1 MIDYKQLEKK
11 RTARQALLANATRPA
26 LPSMNYD
33 ENFAT
38 DGKLVLPLENR
49 TGWASCIIPSL
60 VHPSTYIVGFYET
73 LKIISPQPAYLARL
87 VRLSANGEVDP
98 AFANGKGFIDA
109 NFAQEGISVIS
120 GIHETV
126 GGFFV
131 WGNTVSLS
139 DNSLVT
145 RYFIAKLKADGQP
158 DVGFGEH
165 GLLDINTLGLEY
177 PVQLMPDQAC
187 IFLADGSIHVG
198 VAASDASVALLVKLN
213 SVGKLDTEFQNGGAL
228 LIAND
233 SKAIYPQGLALN
245 DQDGLFVYGMTVSE
259 TEIAGVVIKYDSAG
273 DKCSQFGNAG
283 VSEVWVEGYYSNIA
297 GLSVL
302 DDTRLLLVGK
312 ADTLREGALVM
323 ESLVTLLNGDGQP
336 DRRFNAGE
344 PVFHPFDPISDFDK
358 WDVGLPQLPL
368 SGNMLVVGS
377 GGSQGST
384 GPVVGRFNEDGSPDT
399 SFANGY
405 AFATLDDASFS
416 PNGRFICTHPA
427 PGQILVAGSVSGR
440 PAILALKV

>member
-11 RTARQALLANATRPA
+11 RTARQASLARATRPA
-26 LPSMNYD
+26 LPSMDYD

-38 DGKLVLPLENR
+38 DGKLMLPFENR
-49 TGWASCIIPSL
+49 TGWASCIIPSF
-60 VHPSTYIVGFYET
+60 VHPATFIVGFYET

-87 VRLSANGEVDP
+87 VRLRPNGEVDP
-98 AFANGKGFIDA
+98 GFANGKGFIDA

-120 GIHETV
+120 GIHETAD
-126 GGFFV
+126 GFYV

-145 RYFIAKLKADGQP
+145 RYFLSKLKADGQP
-158 DVGFGEH
+158 DLDFGER
-165 GLLDINTLGLEY
+165 GSLDINTLGLEY

-187 IFLADGSIHVG
+187 IFSADGGIYVG
-198 VAASDASVALLVKLN
+198 VAASDASVALLLKLD
-213 SVGKLDTEFQNGGAL
+213 SAGKLDPRFQNGGVAP
-228 LIAND
+228 ITND
-233 SKAIYPQGLALN
+233 GKGVYPQGLAGTG
-245 DQDGLFVYGMTVSE
+245 QDGLFVFGMTVSD
-259 TEIAGVVIKYDSAG
+259 TEIAGVVIKYDRAG

-302 DDTRLLLVGK
+302 DDTRLLLVGN
-312 ADTLREGALVM
+312 ADTLREGALVT
-323 ESLVTLLNGDGQP
+323 ESLATLLNGDGQP
-336 DRRFNAGE
+336 DRQFNAGE
-344 PVFHPFDPISDFDK
+344 PVFSRFDPISDFDK
-358 WDVGLPQLPL
+358 WDVGLPQLPRL
-368 SGNMLVVGS
+368 ANMLIVGS

-384 GPVVGRFNEDGSPDT
+384 GPVVGRYNEDGSPDT

-405 AFATLDDASFS
+405 AFATVDDASFS
-416 PNGRFICTHPA
+416 PNGRLICTHPA
-427 PGQILVAGSVSGR
+427 PGQIFVAGSVSGR